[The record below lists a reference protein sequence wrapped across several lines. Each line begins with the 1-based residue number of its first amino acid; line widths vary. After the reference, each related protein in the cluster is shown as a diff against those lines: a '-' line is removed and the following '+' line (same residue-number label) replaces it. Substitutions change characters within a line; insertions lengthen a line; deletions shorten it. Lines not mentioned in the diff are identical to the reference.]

1 MYLFG
6 SNNFLWVVLE
16 DKVLFPRASGE
27 RDLNA
32 LMFPKLQIDGLMLNS
47 DWELIPDISTK
58 YTEWCNF
65 FLHPHIRNLLSRG
78 TVVPPEL
85 DLVNCYR

>member
-16 DKVLFPRASGE
+16 DKVLFLRASGE

-32 LMFPKLQIDGLMLNS
+32 LMFPKLQIGGLMLNI
-47 DWELIPDISTK
+47 DWELIPDVSTK
-58 YTEWCNF
+58 YMRKHSGVIF
-65 FLHPHIRNLLSRG
+65 FCLLTSG
-78 TVVPPEL
+78 IF
-85 DLVNCYR
+85 